1 MLCRVFKYSLLVA
14 AICGLQSADAQN
26 RQFRGGFG
34 FGFGSLES
42 SAVQLA
48 TMEPMKAEV
57 KLDDEQVKKLEAL
70 SNELSESRRGLF
82 SRDAFEGLSEEERDK
97 KRAEIGEKM
106 QALTEANTKK
116 AKEILKPEQLKRLME
131 IAFQQRV
138 QNGIAGVFRIDE
150 FVKAANV
157 SEDQQKQAEEL
168 NEALRKE
175 AAEKSDDRREQF
187 VWIREEGAKKYEPKF
202 EAILTADQKKVM
214 ADMKGKEYDVA
225 SLPSRFGNRGQ
236 RGGRPGG
243 DAGRPG
249 GRPERPQRPGSDN
262 N

>member
-1 MLCRVFKYSLLVA
+1 MLYRVFKYSLLVA

-26 RQFRGGFG
+26 RPFRGGFG

-48 TMEPMKAEV
+48 TLEPMKAEV

-70 SNELSESRRGLF
+70 SDELSESRRGLF

-97 KRAEIGEKM
+97 KRAEIGEKV

-138 QNGIAGVFRIDE
+138 QNGVAGVFQIDE
-150 FVKAANV
+150 FVKAAKV
-157 SEDQQKQAEEL
+157 TEEQQKKAEEL
-168 NEALRKE
+168 NAELRKE
-175 AAEKSDDRREQF
+175 SEEQSDDRREQF
-187 VWIREEGAKKYEPKF
+187 TWLFGEGNRKYAPRF
-202 EAILTADQKKVM
+202 EALLTDEQKKVL

-225 SLPSRFGNRGQ
+225 SLRPQFRNRG
-236 RGGRPGG
+236 GGRPGG